1 MDLLIKNRKLV
12 PRLSNITQKD
22 WVKLAEREGFL
33 VVYGNSGS
41 HYISVRDPQFPDTQD
56 IRGLITVLTP
66 NCFKQAN
73 IQIFKKFVVR
83 GHMPEDNVWKGLG
96 LL

>member
-1 MDLLIKNRKLV
+1 MDLLIKNRKLI
-12 PRLSNITQKD
+12 PRLSNITQRD
-22 WVKLAEREGFL
+22 WVKLAERKGFL

-41 HYISVRDPQFPDTQD
+41 HYINIRDSKFPNPQDVN
-56 IRGLITVLTP
+56 GLITTLTP

-73 IQIFKKFVVR
+73 IQIFKRFIIK
-83 GHMPEDNVWKGLG
+83 GGMLEDDVWRNLG